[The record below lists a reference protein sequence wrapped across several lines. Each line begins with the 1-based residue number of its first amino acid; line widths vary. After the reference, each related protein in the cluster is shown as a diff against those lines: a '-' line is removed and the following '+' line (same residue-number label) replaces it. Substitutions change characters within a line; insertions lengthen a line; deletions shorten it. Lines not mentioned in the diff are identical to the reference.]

1 MNYIVR
7 EIPCLLFRKIPAAA
21 MIIPMFLSIIFN
33 ALFPDFVKIG
43 SLTTAIFS
51 KSAVVPLTAAVL
63 FFAGTQLKINE
74 APAAFK
80 RGGVLLV
87 TKFIVGYAIG
97 TLFSATFGSIGI
109 LGISTLAVFTALL
122 SSNGSIYLAIASE
135 YGDDILLSSNGSIY
149 LAIASEYGDDI
160 DLGAYSLL
168 SIKDGPFLTMLALGA
183 SGASDIPLMAL
194 FATLFPM
201 ILGIILGNI
210 WPGVRGYFKGGTK
223 VLIPL
228 VGISV
233 GSSLNLSM
241 MFQAGVGGV
250 ILGVVAFAVGG
261 FFLTLADK
269 VILRRP
275 GYAGAGLASVA
286 GSAVATPT
294 IVSSVVP
301 GLEQAA
307 ALASVQVAAAVIVTA
322 ILCPILCSWT
332 LKRWGAPRYPSE
344 TVPEKLAT
352 EK

>member
-1 MNYIVR
+1 M
-7 EIPCLLFRKIPAAA
+7 
-21 MIIPMFLSIIFN
+21 
-33 ALFPDFVKIG
+33 
-43 SLTTAIFS
+43 
-51 KSAVVPLTAAVL
+51 
-63 FFAGTQLKINE
+63 
-74 APAAFK
+74 
-80 RGGVLLV
+80 

-109 LGISTLAVFTALL
+109 LGISTLAVFTA
-122 SSNGSIYLAIASE
+122 
-135 YGDDILLSSNGSIY
+135 LLSSNGSIY

>member
-135 YGDDILLSSNGSIY
+135 YGDDI
-149 LAIASEYGDDI
+149 
-160 DLGAYSLL
+160 DLGA
-168 SIKDGPFLTMLALGA
+168 
-183 SGASDIPLMAL
+183 
-194 FATLFPM
+194 
-201 ILGIILGNI
+201 
-210 WPGVRGYFKGGTK
+210 
-223 VLIPL
+223 
-228 VGISV
+228 
-233 GSSLNLSM
+233 
-241 MFQAGVGGV
+241 
-250 ILGVVAFAVGG
+250 
-261 FFLTLADK
+261 
-269 VILRRP
+269 
-275 GYAGAGLASVA
+275 
-286 GSAVATPT
+286 
-294 IVSSVVP
+294 
-301 GLEQAA
+301 
-307 ALASVQVAAAVIVTA
+307 
-322 ILCPILCSWT
+322 
-332 LKRWGAPRYPSE
+332 
-344 TVPEKLAT
+344 
-352 EK
+352 

>member
-135 YGDDILLSSNGSIY
+135 YGDDI
-149 LAIASEYGDDI
+149 

-261 FFLTLADK
+261 FFLTLVDK

>member
-109 LGISTLAVFTALL
+109 LGISTLAVFTA
-122 SSNGSIYLAIASE
+122 
-135 YGDDILLSSNGSIY
+135 LLSSNGSIY

-344 TVPEKLAT
+344 TIMVS
-352 EK
+352 

>member
-109 LGISTLAVFTALL
+109 LGISTLAVFTA
-122 SSNGSIYLAIASE
+122 
-135 YGDDILLSSNGSIY
+135 LLSSNGSIY

>member
-135 YGDDILLSSNGSIY
+135 YGDDI
-149 LAIASEYGDDI
+149 

-201 ILGIILGNI
+201 ILGSILGNI

>member
-21 MIIPMFLSIIFN
+21 MIIPMFLSIIFK

-109 LGISTLAVFTALL
+109 LGISTLAVFTA
-122 SSNGSIYLAIASE
+122 
-135 YGDDILLSSNGSIY
+135 LLSSNGSIY

>member
-97 TLFSATFGSIGI
+97 TLFSATFGSSGI
-109 LGISTLAVFTALL
+109 LGISTLAVFTA
-122 SSNGSIYLAIASE
+122 
-135 YGDDILLSSNGSIY
+135 LLSSNGSIY

>member
-109 LGISTLAVFTALL
+109 LGISTLAVFTA
-122 SSNGSIYLAIASE
+122 
-135 YGDDILLSSNGSIY
+135 LLSSNGSIY

-344 TVPEKLAT
+344 TVPEKLAA

>member
-135 YGDDILLSSNGSIY
+135 YGDDI
-149 LAIASEYGDDI
+149 

-261 FFLTLADK
+261 FFLTLAD
-269 VILRRP
+269 
-275 GYAGAGLASVA
+275 
-286 GSAVATPT
+286 
-294 IVSSVVP
+294 
-301 GLEQAA
+301 
-307 ALASVQVAAAVIVTA
+307 
-322 ILCPILCSWT
+322 
-332 LKRWGAPRYPSE
+332 
-344 TVPEKLAT
+344 
-352 EK
+352 

>member
-7 EIPCLLFRKIPAAA
+7 EIPCLLFRKIPTAA

-109 LGISTLAVFTALL
+109 LGISTLAVFTA
-122 SSNGSIYLAIASE
+122 
-135 YGDDILLSSNGSIY
+135 LLSSNGSIY

>member
-135 YGDDILLSSNGSIY
+135 YGDDI
-149 LAIASEYGDDI
+149 

-228 VGISV
+228 VEISV